1 MSLYNLVNG
10 MNAPAAVLL
19 SPFAPV
25 PITSFPRFRNVFLA
39 DEDDDHFYSVY
50 TRVGGQNRMC
60 WNEQQ
65 LPEDGSPCDCY
76 GCFGD
81 EIESDERCLARVDD
95 EYDSTYCSFNMGI
108 LPEDRDDFQV
118 ISDALKGIYTLD
130 PDRLSD
136 TYKDRLRALGE
147 TGGGGVQAFI
157 KAALR
162 E

>member
-1 MSLYNLVNG
+1 MSLYNLVHG

-25 PITSFPRFRNVFLA
+25 PITSFPRFRDVFLA
-39 DEDDDHFYSVY
+39 EGDDDHFYSVY
-50 TRVGGQNRMC
+50 TRVGGENRMC
-60 WNEQQ
+60 WNES
-65 LPEDGSPCDCY
+65 ESDDETPCTCY
-76 GCFGD
+76 GCVAE

-95 EYDSTYCSFNMGI
+95 EDDSTYCNFNMGI

-118 ISDALKGIYTLD
+118 ILDALKGIYVLD

-136 TYKDRLRALGE
+136 TYKARLRTLGE
-147 TGGGGVQAFI
+147 TRGGMTQEFI

>member
-1 MSLYNLVNG
+1 MSLYNLVHG

-39 DEDDDHFYSVY
+39 DGDDDHFYSVY

-60 WNEQQ
+60 WNES
-65 LPEDGSPCDCY
+65 ESDDENPCTCCA
-76 GCFGD
+76 CFGD

-147 TGGGGVQAFI
+147 TGSGGVQEFI
-157 KAALR
+157 KAVLR